1 MDTDPSTISTSLLTR
16 PIPILLGA
24 TQNEGLESAARLYL
38 HNQAAFAS
46 PDSLKREVLPRL
58 LTSFL
63 GRWRGQQPALLEAVH
78 RQYLTELS
86 TGDVTGMLTAVGEMI
101 GDLSVHSC
109 MRETMVLHRD
119 FSSNPLY
126 AFIFSHSG
134 GERQARLS
142 RDIGRVMGL
151 LDTESGTSQYGPGLG
166 QPPLRH
172 RSGPVWR
179 GDDLLYLFDLEDQA
193 RQSAN
198 MMRTEDRLISQ
209 NMTHIWATFAARG
222 YPVFTEGLLQSQGQQ
237 LQLQSEEWP
246 AQEARGALLYYNI
259 SVRHSGLFPDF
270 RKPVS
275 PSVFHIIGFNWI
287 STG

>member
-38 HNQAAFAS
+38 ANQAAFTS
-46 PDSLKREVLPRL
+46 PESLKTEVLPRL

-63 GRWRGQQPALLEAVH
+63 GRWRGKQTALLEAVH
-78 RQYLTELS
+78 RQYLTELN

-109 MRETMVLHRD
+109 MRETMVLHRE

-151 LDTESGTSQYGPGLG
+151 LDTESGTSQYGLG
-166 QPPLRH
+166 QPPLRQ

-193 RQSAN
+193 RQSAS

-209 NMTHIWATFAARG
+209 NLTHIWATFAARG
-222 YPVFTEGLLQSQGQQ
+222 YPVFSEGLLQSQGQQ
-237 LQLQSEEWP
+237 LQLQSGEWP

-259 SVRHSGLFPDF
+259 SVRHSGLFQDF

-275 PSVFHIIGFNWI
+275 HNCPSTGFNWI
-287 STG
+287 STVV